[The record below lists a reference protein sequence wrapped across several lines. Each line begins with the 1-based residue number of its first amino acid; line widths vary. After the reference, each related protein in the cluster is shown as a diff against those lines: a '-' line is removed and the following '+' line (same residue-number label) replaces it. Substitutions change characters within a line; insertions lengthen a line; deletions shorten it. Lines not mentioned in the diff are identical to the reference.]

1 MISAATTN
9 DQSTCTSPTPTTPT
23 RPGFPRTSSK
33 GVHFNTLSNL
43 HETASGSPLSSI
55 QHGEQR
61 PAFTPPPPSRPTSI
75 YGGVGGGNVSARSSR
90 LSLSQSFRTTIL
102 AKKHTSLKVTWKE
115 RIRHF
120 TFAAFTTNMATG
132 GVTMLI
138 RAIPFEFSGQ
148 RTVGVVLFCLNV
160 CVFGGNCVGL
170 AVRFWI
176 WRKDFWRSVV
186 HPREGMFVPACCLA
200 FCLLL
205 QDLLSYLPS
214 SFHPLSHLSIALFIL
229 YLLVSSFFGFSIPF
243 IMFIWPSHS
252 LATMLPAWLLSIY
265 PFLLVGGLAATVATI
280 ELEEAGSGGT
290 SLWILLTGWA
300 VSGAGFLVAQ
310 LYLASFILRLV
321 QYGLP
326 RPSQTP
332 SMFIAAGVP
341 SLTSVSFLRLSR
353 LSRTVFPAHDFLG
366 IGEQAG
372 VSAYL
377 LGVMSAVGF
386 LSMGWWFFGIALLAL
401 LRAIKRGM
409 DFSLT
414 WWSCVF
420 PVANLAFAVLV
431 LADILD
437 SMPLKVIGT
446 VLGCLLFAG
455 WVFILLAQAW
465 AIYTRR
471 IMHPEA
477 NDENFPIYRFAEV
490 KSGLRASRREAFDP
504 GSHLPSVRDGEES
517 RAEVVEHERRE
528 EEVGS
533 RDAREVFQSG
543 GGLKSGLRPRRDLD
557 DDLERNLETV
567 ERQDGERRK
576 DVRDI
581 WKGVN

>member
-1 MISAATTN
+1 MKVPVYTALYLAMISAATTN

-300 VSGAGFLVAQ
+300 VSGAGFL
-310 LYLASFILRLV
+310 
-321 QYGLP
+321 
-326 RPSQTP
+326 PSQTP

-341 SLTSVSFLRLSR
+341 SLTSVS
-353 LSRTVFPAHDFLG
+353 HDFLG

-455 WVFILLAQAW
+455 
-465 AIYTRR
+465 
-471 IMHPEA
+471 
-477 NDENFPIYRFAEV
+477 PIYRFAEV
-490 KSGLRASRREAFDP
+490 KSGLRATRREACGH
-504 GSHLPSVRDGEES
+504 GSHPPSVRDGEES
-517 RAEVVEHERRE
+517 RGEAVEHERRE

-533 RDAREVFQSG
+533 RDVREVFQSG
-543 GGLKSGLRPRRDLD
+543 GGLKSGSRPRRDLD